1 MADILVVEDEKI
13 LRDATCILLRANGHA
28 VEEAA
33 NGEEALAKCQD
44 ANYDLI
50 LLDLMMPVL
59 DGIGFLQEADL
70 SRTSP
75 RTKVVVMSNLSS
87 TKARTQIAELGE
99 VRHEIKSNLAPK
111 DILRIVTEEL
121 TKRDTELT

>member
-1 MADILVVEDEKI
+1 MADILVVEDEKM
-13 LRDATCILLRANGHA
+13 LRDAACILLRAHGHA

-59 DGIGFLQEADL
+59 DGIGFLQQANL
-70 SRTSP
+70 AHTAP
-75 RTKVVVMSNLSS
+75 RTKVVVMSNLST
-87 TKARTQIAELGE
+87 TKAHTQVAELGKF
-99 VRHEIKSNLAPK
+99 RHEIKSNLAPK

-121 TKRDTELT
+121 ADRDRELA